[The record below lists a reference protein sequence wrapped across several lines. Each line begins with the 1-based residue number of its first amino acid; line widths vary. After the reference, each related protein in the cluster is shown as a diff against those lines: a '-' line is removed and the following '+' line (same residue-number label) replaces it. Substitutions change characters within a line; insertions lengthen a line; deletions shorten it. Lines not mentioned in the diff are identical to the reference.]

1 MVHAGAASE
10 GRYSGAM
17 ERSLPRLRGI
27 VVSAPA
33 FRRLALANALLLLV
47 IVASG
52 ATVRLTASGL
62 GCPHWPGC
70 EGATQL
76 PEKGYHSFI
85 EFGNRIVAAVTIF
98 LTLATAL
105 AAFWTPTLARW
116 ARWAAAATFVGTLGQ
131 APLGAITVYYHL
143 NPWLVLSHF
152 LLSLA
157 ILTLGVIVALEA
169 WSMRGEALPA
179 RLRQLALLVGA
190 AGAALVVSGTFATA
204 AGRFPGSFGSVPVQR
219 LGSFYPAMWL
229 HVRAV
234 AVFGISFLVLLVWLA
249 RVKSRFALLAV
260 LVLSVLGAQ
269 MAVGEI
275 QYRVD
280 MVWWLVLIH
289 VALAATLWAV
299 LTVLVAAL
307 WRPAPSL

>member
-1 MVHAGAASE
+1 
-10 GRYSGAM
+10 M
-17 ERSLPRLRGI
+17 ETSLPRLRGI
-27 VVSAPA
+27 VVSAQA
-33 FRRLALANALLLLV
+33 FRRLALANALMLLV

-70 EGATQL
+70 EAPTQL

-85 EFGNRIVAAVTIF
+85 EFGNRLVAAVTIF
-98 LTLATAL
+98 LTLATLL
-105 AAFWTPTLARW
+105 AAFWTPTLSRW
-116 ARWAAAATFVGTLGQ
+116 TRWVATATFVGTLGQ

-152 LLSLA
+152 LVSMT
-157 ILTLGVIVALEA
+157 ILTLGVIVALEG
-169 WSMRGEALPA
+169 WKVHGDALPL
-179 RLRQLALLVGA
+179 RLRQLGLLVGV
-190 AGAALVVSGTFATA
+190 AGAALIVSGTFATA
-204 AGRFPGSFGSVPVQR
+204 AGRFPGSFGSVPVER
-219 LGSFYPAMWL
+219 LGQFYPAMWL

-234 AVFGISFLVLLVWLA
+234 AVFGISFLALLVWLTRA
-249 RVKSRFALLAV
+249 KSRFAIPAV
-260 LVLSVLGAQ
+260 LVLCLLAVQ

-289 VALAATLWAV
+289 VSLAATLWGA
-299 LTVLVAAL
+299 LSALVASL
-307 WRPAPSL
+307 WRPAASRMV

>member
-1 MVHAGAASE
+1 
-10 GRYSGAM
+10 M
-17 ERSLPRLRGI
+17 ETSLPRLRGI
-27 VVSAPA
+27 VVSAQA
-33 FRRLALANALLLLV
+33 FRRLALANALMLLV

-70 EGATQL
+70 EGATEL

-98 LTLATAL
+98 LTLATL
-105 AAFWTPTLARW
+105 IAAFSTPTLARW
-116 ARWAAAATFVGTLGQ
+116 ARWVAAATFVGTLGQ

-152 LLSLA
+152 LVSLT

-169 WSMRGEALPA
+169 WSVRGEALPL
-179 RLRQLALLVGA
+179 RLRQLALVVGV
-190 AGAALVVSGTFATA
+190 AGGALVVSGTLATA
-204 AGRFPGSFGSVPVQR
+204 AGRFPGSFGSVPVER
-219 LGSFYPAMWL
+219 LGTFYPAMWL

-234 AVFGISFLVLLVWLA
+234 AVFGISFLVLLIWLT
-249 RVKSRFALLAV
+249 REKSRFALLAV
-260 LVLSVLGAQ
+260 AVLGVLLVQ
-269 MAVGEI
+269 MAVGET

-289 VALAATLWAV
+289 VTLAATLWAV
-299 LTVLVAAL
+299 LTALVASL
-307 WRPAPSL
+307 WRPPSRMP

>member
-1 MVHAGAASE
+1 
-10 GRYSGAM
+10 M
-17 ERSLPRLRGI
+17 ETSLPRLRGI
-27 VVSAPA
+27 VVSAQA
-33 FRRLALANALLLLV
+33 FRRLAVATALMLLV

-70 EGATQL
+70 EAPTQL

-85 EFGNRIVAAVTIF
+85 EFGNRLVAAVTIF
-98 LTLATAL
+98 LTLATLL
-105 AAFWTPTLARW
+105 AAFATPTLARW
-116 ARWAAAATFVGTLGQ
+116 ARWVAVATFVGTLGQ

-152 LLSLA
+152 LVSLT

-169 WSMRGEALPA
+169 WNVRGEVLPL
-179 RLRQLALLVGA
+179 RLRQLAILVGLSG
-190 AGAALVVSGTFATA
+190 GALIVSGTLATA
-204 AGRFPGSFGSVPVQR
+204 AGRFPGSFGATPVQR
-219 LGSFYPAMWL
+219 LGHFYPAMWL

-234 AVFGISFLVLLVWLA
+234 AVFGISFLVLLVWLT
-249 RVKSRFALLAV
+249 RQKSRFALLAV
-260 LVLSVLGAQ
+260 GVLVVLIAQ

-289 VALAATLWAV
+289 VSLG
-299 LTVLVAAL
+299 AAL
-307 WRPAPSL
+307 WGVLTALVASLWRPVSLG

>member
-1 MVHAGAASE
+1 
-10 GRYSGAM
+10 M
-17 ERSLPRLRGI
+17 ETSLPRLRGI
-27 VVSAPA
+27 VVSAQA
-33 FRRLALANALLLLV
+33 FRRLALANALMLLV

-70 EGATQL
+70 EAPTQL

-85 EFGNRIVAAVTIF
+85 EFGNRLVAAVTIF
-98 LTLATAL
+98 LTLATLL
-105 AAFWTPTLARW
+105 AAFWTPTLSRW
-116 ARWAAAATFVGTLGQ
+116 TRWVAVATFVGTLGQ

-152 LLSLA
+152 LVSMT
-157 ILTLGVIVALEA
+157 ILTLGVIVALEG
-169 WSMRGEALPA
+169 WKVRGDALPL
-179 RLRQLALLVGA
+179 RLRQLGLLVGV
-190 AGAALVVSGTFATA
+190 AGAALIVSGTFATA

-219 LGSFYPAMWL
+219 LGQFYPAMWL

-234 AVFGISFLVLLVWLA
+234 AVFGISFLVLLVWLTRA
-249 RVKSRFALLAV
+249 KSRFAIPAV
-260 LVLSVLGAQ
+260 LVLCLLGVQ

-275 QYRVD
+275 QYRVE

-289 VALAATLWAV
+289 VSLAATLWGA
-299 LTVLVAAL
+299 LSALVASL
-307 WRPAPSL
+307 WRPDASKIA

>member
-1 MVHAGAASE
+1 
-10 GRYSGAM
+10 M
-17 ERSLPRLRGI
+17 ETSLPRVRGI
-27 VVSAPA
+27 VVSAQA
-33 FRRLALANALLLLV
+33 FRRLALANALMLLV

-70 EGATQL
+70 DGATQL

-98 LTLATAL
+98 LTLATL
-105 AAFWTPTLARW
+105 IGAFWTPTIPRW
-116 ARWAAAATFVGTLGQ
+116 ARWVAVATFVGTLGQ

-152 LLSLA
+152 LVSLT

-169 WSMRGEALPA
+169 WSVRGEALPL
-179 RLRQLALLVGA
+179 RLRQLAILVGV
-190 AGAALVVSGTFATA
+190 AGGALIVSGTLATA
-204 AGRFPGSFGSVPVQR
+204 AGRFPGSFGSTPVQR
-219 LGSFYPAMWL
+219 LGKFYPAMWL

-234 AVFGISFLVLLVWLA
+234 AVFGISFLVLLVWLT
-249 RVKSRFALLAV
+249 RQKSRFALLAV
-260 LVLSVLGAQ
+260 GVLVVLIAQ

-289 VALAATLWAV
+289 VSLGATLWAV
-299 LTVLVAAL
+299 LTALVASL
-307 WRPAPSL
+307 WRPSSSRMA

>member
-1 MVHAGAASE
+1 
-10 GRYSGAM
+10 M
-17 ERSLPRLRGI
+17 ETSLPRVRGI
-27 VVSAPA
+27 VVSAQA
-33 FRRLALANALLLLV
+33 FRRLALGNALMLLV

-70 EGATQL
+70 DGATQL

-85 EFGNRIVAAVTIF
+85 EFGNRLVAAVTIF
-98 LTLATAL
+98 LTLATLL
-105 AAFWTPTLARW
+105 ASFATPTLARW
-116 ARWAAAATFVGTLGQ
+116 ARWVAAATFVGTLGQ

-152 LLSLA
+152 LVSLT

-169 WSMRGEALPA
+169 WRIRGEVLPL
-179 RLRQLALLVGA
+179 RLRQLSLLVGV
-190 AGAALVVSGTFATA
+190 AGGALIVSGTLATA

-219 LGSFYPAMWL
+219 LGTFYPAMWL

-234 AVFGISFLVLLVWLA
+234 AVFGISFLVLLVWLTHQ
-249 RVKSRFALLAV
+249 KSRFALLAV
-260 LVLSVLGAQ
+260 GVLVVLIVQ
-269 MAVGEI
+269 MTVGEI

-289 VALAATLWAV
+289 VSLG
-299 LTVLVAAL
+299 AAL
-307 WRPAPSL
+307 WGVLTTLVASLWRPPAAEA

>member
-1 MVHAGAASE
+1 
-10 GRYSGAM
+10 M
-17 ERSLPRLRGI
+17 ETSLPRLRGI
-27 VVSAPA
+27 VVSAEA
-33 FRRLALANALLLLV
+33 FRRLALASALLLLV

-70 EGATQL
+70 EAPTQL

-85 EFGNRIVAAVTIF
+85 EFGNRLVAAVTIF
-98 LTLATAL
+98 ATLATFL
-105 AAFWTPTLARW
+105 ASFATPTLPRW
-116 ARWAAAATFVGTLGQ
+116 ARWVAAGTFVGTLGQ

-152 LLSLA
+152 LVSMA

-169 WSMRGEALPA
+169 WRVRGEALPL

-190 AGAALVVSGTFATA
+190 AGAALIVSGTFATA

-219 LGSFYPAMWL
+219 LGTFYPAMWL

-234 AVFGISFLVLLVWLA
+234 AVFGVSFLVLLVWLT
-249 RVKSRFALLAV
+249 RVKSRFAVPAV
-260 LVLSVLGAQ
+260 LVLCVLGAQ

-289 VALAATLWAV
+289 VTLAATLWTA
-299 LTVLVAAL
+299 LVALVVSL
-307 WRPAPSL
+307 WRPAFVDR

>member
-1 MVHAGAASE
+1 
-10 GRYSGAM
+10 M
-17 ERSLPRLRGI
+17 ETSLPRLRGI
-27 VVSAPA
+27 VVSAQA
-33 FRRLALANALLLLV
+33 FRRLALANALMLLV

-70 EGATQL
+70 EGATEL

-98 LTLATAL
+98 LTLATLL
-105 AAFWTPTLARW
+105 AALWTPTLARW
-116 ARWAAAATFVGTLGQ
+116 ARWVAAATFVGTLAQ

-152 LLSLA
+152 LVSMT

-169 WSMRGEALPA
+169 WKVRGEALPL
-179 RLRQLALLVGA
+179 RLRQLALLVGV
-190 AGAALVVSGTFATA
+190 AGAALIVSGTFATA
-204 AGRFPGSFGSVPVQR
+204 AGRFPGSYGAVPVER
-219 LGSFYPAMWL
+219 LGKFYPAIWL

-234 AVFGISFLVLLVWLA
+234 AVFGISFLVLLVWLT
-249 RVKSRFALLAV
+249 RQKSRFAVFAAIVLGVLAV
-260 LVLSVLGAQ
+260 Q

-289 VALAATLWAV
+289 VSLAAMLWAV
-299 LTVLVAAL
+299 LTALVASL
-307 WRPAPSL
+307 WRPVVASRP